1 MKIIYIANAR
11 IPTEKAHGLQIMK
24 MCEAFASQ
32 GLDLELIIPNRI
44 NTPKLKGINPF
55 DYYHVKK
62 NFKIKKIKSF
72 DPRFLLIGPSGIY
85 IKFQVLFF
93 IFGLLIYLFFKN
105 NKQENIFYT
114 RDEQLLP
121 LLQLFSKKVVW
132 EAHNLPKHKN
142 FYLKYW
148 HKCYKII
155 SITNGL
161 KTELV
166 KNGLGG
172 DKILVSSDATDLDQ
186 FINIKESK
194 EDLRRKLNL
203 PLDKNIIT
211 YTGHLYKW
219 KGVQTL
225 VDAMSLLSNNEL
237 LVIVGGTDKD
247 IFDLKNSTK
256 GLANILIIG
265 HLPQYQIPGYLK
277 ASDILVLPNSAS
289 SVISHTYT
297 SPLKLFEYMASERPI
312 IASDLPSIGE
322 ILNNYNS
329 ILVDPDDSQKLAK
342 AINLVLSDATLSDK
356 ISKQSFADVQK
367 YTWSERAKI
376 IINNLL

>member
-24 MCEAFASQ
+24 MCEAFASH
-32 GLDLELIIPNRI
+32 GLDLELILPNRI
-44 NTPKLKGINPF
+44 NTLKLKGIDPF

-62 NFKIKKIKSF
+62 NFQIKKIKSF
-72 DPRFLLIGPSGIY
+72 DPRFLLVGPSGIY

-93 IFGLLIYLFFKN
+93 IFGLLIYLIFKK
-105 NKQENIFYT
+105 NKQESIFYT

-121 LLQLFSKKVVW
+121 LLQLFSNKVIW

-142 FYLKYW
+142 LYLKYW
-148 HKCYKII
+148 RKCYKII
-155 SITNGL
+155 SITSGL
-161 KTELV
+161 KNELI
-166 KNGLGG
+166 KNGLVD
-172 DKILVSSDATDLDQ
+172 DKIIVSSDATDLDQ
-186 FINIKESK
+186 FINIEESK
-194 EDLRRKLNL
+194 EDLRKKLSL

-225 VDAMSLLSNNEL
+225 VDAMPLLTSNEL

-247 IFDLKNSTK
+247 ILNLKNKTK
-256 GLANILIIG
+256 GMTNILIIG
-265 HLPQYQIPGYLK
+265 HLPQHQIPDYLK

-289 SVISHTYT
+289 STISHTYT
-297 SPLKLFEYMASERPI
+297 SPLKLFEYMASEKPI
-312 IASDLPSIGE
+312 IASDLPSIRE

-329 ILVDPDDSQKLAK
+329 VLVDPDDSEKLAK

-356 ISKQSFADVQK
+356 ISKQSFTDVQK
-367 YTWSERAKI
+367 YSWLSRAKNI
-376 IINNLL
+376 ISFIK